1 MTFRVETT
9 ITGMT
14 GAPYLSVM
22 HFRSSDVADTPDAA
36 VAAVGDFWGDL
47 PSILANDMSFTVSGE
62 VPEFDPATGTASAFW
77 SVTPVTGTF
86 SEAGE
91 KIPFAAQGL
100 LRWGTGGVVN
110 GRQVKGRTFI
120 PGITMGGIDEGGLLA
135 STAATIAAAGNTLLG
150 AADAQLVIWSR
161 PVTGSED
168 PEDDREGSEH
178 LAATASVW
186 SQFAVLRGRRD

>member
-1 MTFRVETT
+1 
-9 ITGMT
+9 
-14 GAPYLSVM
+14 
-22 HFRSSDVADTPDAA
+22 
-36 VAAVGDFWGDL
+36 
-47 PSILANDMSFTVSGE
+47 
-62 VPEFDPATGTASAFW
+62 
-77 SVTPVTGTF
+77 
-86 SEAGE
+86 
-91 KIPFAAQGL
+91 
-100 LRWGTGGVVN
+100 
-110 GRQVKGRTFI
+110 
-120 PGITMGGIDEGGLLA
+120 MGGIDEGGLLA